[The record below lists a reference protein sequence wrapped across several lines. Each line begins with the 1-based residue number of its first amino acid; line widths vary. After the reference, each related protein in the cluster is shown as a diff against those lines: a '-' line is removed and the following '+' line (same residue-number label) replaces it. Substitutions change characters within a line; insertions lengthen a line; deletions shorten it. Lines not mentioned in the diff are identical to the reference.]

1 MNIKQSMTTLFSI
14 LTLGLLS
21 CSEETVIYTGQFKDQ
36 KYIVTSI
43 ETKGPST
50 NSINYELKLGNLTP
64 VMIDPLSTNPGVPYS
79 SEVFKGTS

>member
-50 NSINYELKLGNLTP
+50 N
-64 VMIDPLSTNPGVPYS
+64 PGVPYS